1 MIRVLIIDD
10 DPTICLFFSKLLKQM
25 GHESHTAHTIKDG
38 LDRGLGGSFDLVLL
52 DLDLP
57 DGNGLSILPDLMKA
71 PSEPVVI
78 IITGTGDIR
87 GAETAFRYGAWDYVQ
102 KPFLLD
108 EVSLPITRAIEYRRE
123 KRSSEKPV
131 PLIRSGI
138 VGDSGVVQKCL
149 EEIAR
154 AAVTDASVLI
164 TGETGTGKELFARAI
179 HDNSKR
185 ATKPFIAVD
194 CGALPDTLVEN
205 TLFGHEKGAF
215 TGAEKKQEGLIVQAD
230 GGTLLLD
237 EVGNL
242 PLAVQK
248 SFLRTLQER
257 CVRPIGGKSEKPVD
271 FRLVAATNL
280 DLDKM
285 VMEKR
290 FREDLLYRIRA
301 IGIRLPPLRER
312 GKDIEEITLKKVH
325 ELAQRYGIAT
335 KAISPEFFKALSAQ
349 YWKGNIRELI
359 NVLEYALAA
368 ASNDPTLYPKHLPP
382 EYRTAM
388 LAFETVQPLKQTA
401 KPLGNLED
409 MAEFPTLNDH
419 RTRLEKE
426 YLVTLLE
433 RVKGDREA
441 ACRIS
446 GVSQSRLYGLLKK
459 HNLSGFNSAISDDHQ
474 EPL

>member
-10 DPTICLFFSKLLKQM
+10 DPKICLFFSKLLKQK
-25 GHESHTAHTIKDG
+25 GHESHAAHTIADGLALGKDG
-38 LDRGLGGSFDLVLL
+38 AFDLVLL

-57 DGNGLSILPDLMKA
+57 DGNGLEILPDLMKA
-71 PSEPVVI
+71 PSGPVVI
-78 IITGTGDIR
+78 IITGTGDVR
-87 GAETAFRYGAWDYVQ
+87 GAEMAFRYGAWDYVQ

-108 EVSLPITRAIEYRRE
+108 EVSLPITRAIDYRME

-131 PLIRSGI
+131 ALVRSRI
-138 VGDSGVVQKCL
+138 VGDSEVVQKCL

-154 AAVTDASVLI
+154 AAATDASVLI

-179 HDNSKR
+179 HENSKR
-185 ATKPFIAVD
+185 ASKPFIAVD
-194 CGALPDTLVEN
+194 CGALPDALVEN

-215 TGAEKKQEGLIVQAD
+215 TGAEKKQDGLIVQAD

-242 PLAVQK
+242 PLSAQK

-257 CVRPIGGKSEKPVD
+257 CVRPISGKSEKPVD

-285 VMEKR
+285 VSEKR

-301 IGIRLPPLRER
+301 IGIKLPPLRER
-312 GKDIEEITLKKVH
+312 GKDIEEIALKKVH

-349 YWKGNIRELI
+349 HWKGNVRELI
-359 NVLEYALAA
+359 NVLEYVLASA
-368 ASNDPTLYPKHLPP
+368 GKDPTLYPKHLPP

-388 LAFETVQPLKQTA
+388 LGFEKAQMLKQPT
-401 KPLGNLED
+401 KSLDNLED
-409 MAEFPTLNDH
+409 MGDLPTLKDH

-426 YLVTLLE
+426 YLISLLE
-433 RVKGDREA
+433 RANGDRES

-446 GVSQSRLYGLLKK
+446 GLSQSRLYGLLKK
-459 HNLSGFNSAISDDHQ
+459 HNLGF
-474 EPL
+474 L